1 MCAHLALPLYQP
13 YPGGSG
19 MGYLDLYWNLV
30 GEAGHAPASAGP
42 AAAAAAASSSSSPES
57 GEKRQTADVS
67 SASSS
72 SGSFSQFVP
81 DLATSQHSVSSSP
94 QPTTKSQKGREDGMG
109 TVKKAKSRTAFS
121 QEQLQTLHQRFQIQ
135 KYLSP
140 HQIRELAAALGL
152 TYQQVKTWFQ
162 NRRMKLK
169 RCQKHILW
177 TARPQC
183 LTQNSFQPSTYLDM
197 YPKFHQGY
205 PITATSNIQMIPTP
219 CRRYRVR
226 QNAYTVVTSE
236 DGGAF
241 SKGGGSCSIQQTMGF
256 IGHHKVDFYHSY
268 PGNVEYLCTKTSD
281 GYNFHQS
288 TPMGAPF
295 PATAGHQL
303 YLS

>member
-19 MGYLDLYWNLV
+19 MRYLDLYWNSV
-30 GEAGHAPASAGP
+30 GEAGHAPASVGP
-42 AAAAAAASSSSSPES
+42 AAAAASSSPSPES
-57 GEKRQTADVS
+57 GEKRQTADIS
-67 SASSS
+67 SSSSS
-72 SGSFSQFVP
+72 SGNFSQFMP
-81 DLATSQHSVSSSP
+81 DLATSQHSASSSP
-94 QPTTKSQKGREDGMG
+94 QPTTKSQEGREYGMG

-121 QEQLQTLHQRFQIQ
+121 QEQLQTLHQRFQNQ

-177 TARPQC
+177 TARAQC
-183 LTQNSFQPSTYLDM
+183 LTQNSFQPSTYLDV

-205 PITATSNIQMIPTP
+205 PITAASNIQTMPTP
-219 CRRYRVR
+219 CQHYRAG
-226 QNAYTVVTSE
+226 QNAYTIVTSE
-236 DGGAF
+236 DGGVF
-241 SKGGGSCSIQQTMGF
+241 GKGGGTCSIQQTVGF
-256 IGHHKVDFYHSY
+256 IAQHKVDFYHSY
-268 PGNVEYLCTKTSD
+268 PGSVEYSCTKTSD

-288 TPMGAPF
+288 APMGAPF
-295 PATAGHQL
+295 PATAGHHL
-303 YLS
+303 YHS